1 MGGYISFAKFNNKHL
16 FIVFSIVFLI
26 LKDVAFGYNYND
38 SFRSLFH
45 DQSYENFSVHYL
57 IKNILCYLVTFILSL
72 ILYKIDRKKKFRK
85 DNFK

>member
-45 DQSYENFSVHYL
+45 DQSYENFSVH
-57 IKNILCYLVTFILSL
+57 
-72 ILYKIDRKKKFRK
+72 
-85 DNFK
+85 